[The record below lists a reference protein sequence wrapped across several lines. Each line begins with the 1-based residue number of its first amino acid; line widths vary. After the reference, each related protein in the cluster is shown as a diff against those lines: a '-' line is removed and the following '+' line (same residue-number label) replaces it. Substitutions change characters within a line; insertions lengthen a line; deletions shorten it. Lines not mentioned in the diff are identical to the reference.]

1 MLRGKHELKKG
12 EILPVCLYQTK
23 KKNTAKRNHT
33 KEFCSLWAEKLCAS
47 DNSWYI
53 YNQEMWLEEP
63 MENIRERERERRVC
77 EPLKDYGR
85 AVSRRRK
92 RR

>member
-1 MLRGKHELKKG
+1 
-12 EILPVCLYQTK
+12 V
-23 KKNTAKRNHT
+23 
-33 KEFCSLWAEKLCAS
+33 WAEKLCAS
-47 DNSWYI
+47 DKSWYI

-63 MENIRERERERRVC
+63 MEERERRVC

-85 AVSRRRK
+85 VVAKRGK

>member
-1 MLRGKHELKKG
+1 M
-12 EILPVCLYQTK
+12 PVCLYQR

-33 KEFCSLWAEKLCAS
+33 KEFCSVWAGKLCAS
-47 DNSWYI
+47 DKSWYI
-53 YNQEMWLEEP
+53 YNQEMWLEKLLE
-63 MENIRERERERRVC
+63 ERERRVC

-85 AVSRRRK
+85 VVARREK